1 MGSLTT
7 NREVIEERKL
17 ERKTKHYAKVFYGS
31 RWGIWMDFA
40 ETTTLHGPIHI
51 TATRGKL
58 RIYYAIVVFFMSTMF
73 IAHAA
78 YLFLQYLSFPVLTE
92 IKYGNIDFTYPDV
105 TICPNSPFTDADFPT
120 DPRLMSSLNS
130 SEKFWTEKKG
140 STSGSP
146 RLHQKR
152 SMLSVFYRWSNV
164 VGKNPHQYVLECQV
178 NKVECLDD
186 FIITEHPTYY
196 RCFTLRVRT
205 KPPVPAGPT
214 NGIRLILHRGR
225 VLARPL
231 LSVVE
236 EEPAKL
242 QSVDT
247 WDTPFQKDGFFIAF
261 HEQDTFPSFP
271 VQSLPNGLTLRFGQ
285 TTRIAL
291 EQTHYEAV
299 NLTGRVCANG
309 NHAPQ
314 IELLRLDKDSQSNA
328 DQTEVSNYLSN
339 QCKNK
344 AARGMMKFNYTRQA
358 CVAILRQRLTYKK
371 CKCFSEAY
379 AIPYSMRDIGQVWCH
394 DLETSTTNIIH
405 IGDTLNCVDRIAT
418 MTDDEIISSEK
429 PQTTGDGLPG
439 CPLRCKRRM
448 ISVHSSLQTTLVQNI
463 DPKTLISYFEM
474 LQLKHLTGPKDS
486 FIKHNG
492 PLIHSKDLIFLDIH
506 PVSEMVN
513 QIIEN
518 PGYVMTRFLSDLG
531 GISGLY
537 VGITIY
543 TIAEIVD
550 VVTQFLC
557 VYLPYVWSAAKF
569 EVKKQ
574 RFVTRLAKRL
584 TSDDTETEM
593 MESHAEQT
601 SAKSIS

>member
-1 MGSLTT
+1 MGSLTA
-7 NREVIEERKL
+7 NREVIEEKKL

-58 RIYYAIVVFFMSTMF
+58 RIYYAIVVSFMSTMF

-105 TICPNSPFTDADFPT
+105 TICPNSPFTDADFPM

-152 SMLSVFYRWSNV
+152 SMLSVFYRWSSV

-328 DQTEVSNYLSN
+328 DQTE
-339 QCKNK
+339 
-344 AARGMMKFNYTRQA
+344 GMLYGLLDFDI
-358 CVAILRQRLTYKK
+358 IL
-371 CKCFSEAY
+371 FA
-379 AIPYSMRDIGQVWCH
+379 
-394 DLETSTTNIIH
+394 
-405 IGDTLNCVDRIAT
+405 
-418 MTDDEIISSEK
+418 IISSEK

-474 LQLKHLTGPKDS
+474 LHLKHLTGPKDS
-486 FIKHNG
+486 FIKHGG

-557 VYLPYVWSAAKF
+557 VYLPYVWSAAKL
-569 EVKKQ
+569 EVKKR

-593 MESHAEQT
+593 MESHTEQT